1 MKPNLTLKLSIE
13 PGRWAVCRFAPGTD
27 CSLLQEHL
35 FTAVWTPEET
45 SVVCRYES
53 APAAVPTQGP
63 FAMLKVQGPLD
74 FSLTGIMAALT
85 RPLADAGISIFA
97 ISTYDTDYLLVGES
111 WLSDA
116 VAGLRAAGFKVN
128 EMLEANTALIPND
141 ADNAL

>member
-1 MKPNLTLKLSIE
+1 MRAMPLL

-85 RPLADAGISIFA
+85 KPLADAGVSVFT
-97 ISTYDTDYLLVGES
+97 ISTYDTDYLLIGES
-111 WLSDA
+111 RLSKA
-116 VAGLRAAGFKVN
+116 ITALQAAGFQVAEK
-128 EMLEANTALIPND
+128 L
-141 ADNAL
+141 

>member
-1 MKPNLTLKLSIE
+1 MKSNLTLNLSIE

-85 RPLADAGISIFA
+85 KPLADAGVSVFT
-97 ISTYDTDYLLVGES
+97 ISTYDTDYLLIGEAK
-111 WLSDA
+111 LGEA
-116 VAGLRAAGFKVN
+116 INALRAAGFQVTEN
-128 EMLEANTALIPND
+128 V
-141 ADNAL
+141 

>member
-1 MKPNLTLKLSIE
+1 MKPNLTLTLSIE

-85 RPLADAGISIFA
+85 KPLADAGVSVFT
-97 ISTYDTDYLLVGES
+97 ISTYDTDYLLIGES
-111 WLSDA
+111 MLGKA
-116 VAGLRAAGFKVN
+116 IAALQAAGFQVTEK
-128 EMLEANTALIPND
+128 L
-141 ADNAL
+141 

>member
-1 MKPNLTLKLSIE
+1 MKPNLTLNLSIE

-74 FSLTGIMAALT
+74 FSLTGIMASLT
-85 RPLADAGISIFA
+85 KPLADAGVSVFT
-97 ISTYDTDYLLVGES
+97 ISTYDTDYLLIGES
-111 WLSDA
+111 RLSKA
-116 VAGLRAAGFKVN
+116 IAALQAAGFQVAEK
-128 EMLEANTALIPND
+128 L
-141 ADNAL
+141 